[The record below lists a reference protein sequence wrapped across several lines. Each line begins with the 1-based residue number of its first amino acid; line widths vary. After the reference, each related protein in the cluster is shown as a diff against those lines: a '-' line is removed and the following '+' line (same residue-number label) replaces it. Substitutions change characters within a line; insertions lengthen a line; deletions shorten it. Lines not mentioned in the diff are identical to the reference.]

1 MEDYSEYLI
10 QGEPNKRERVR
21 NWMAA
26 IGLQD
31 VDGLTPS
38 NYMLETVRRNIE
50 GEITID
56 EVSRLVDEYYTTQ
69 EGLKQEARTL
79 EADKVAVRIAQ
90 LLSHQ
95 TFGLGS
101 NYLALIHRTLF
112 EGIYKFAGTY
122 RDYNISKKELVLRGE
137 SVRYEHAPLILST
150 LKYEF
155 DQEDKFSYK
164 NLTMDEMVKHISRF
178 VANVWQVHP
187 FGEGNT
193 RTTAVFTIQYLKQL
207 GFKVANEVF
216 ADNSKYFRNAL
227 VRANYSNIQY
237 GIKETTDFLER
248 FFRNLLMGE
257 KNELKSRYMIIGTSW
272 NEEASTQ
279 EIDKSTQEN
288 HSSTQETTAE
298 RIIEE
303 IRKHPFTTREQLA
316 EVIGITPDGIK
327 KQLDKLKKTG
337 KIRHVGA
344 TKKGHWEIIEKQEN
358 KDII

>member
-10 QGEPNKRERVR
+10 QGDPDKHDRVR

-38 NYMLETVRRNIE
+38 NYMLETVRRNIN

-56 EVSRLVDEYYTTQ
+56 EVGRLVDEYYTTQ

-79 EADKVAVRIAQ
+79 EADKVAIRIAQ

-95 TFGLGS
+95 TFGLGP
-101 NYLALIHRTLF
+101 NYLALIHRSLF

-122 RDYNISKKELVLRGE
+122 RDYNISKKELVLKGE
-137 SVRYEHAPLILST
+137 SVRYEHAPLISPT

-155 DQEDKFSYK
+155 EQEDKFSYK

-178 VANVWQVHP
+178 IANVWQVHP

-193 RTTAVFTIQYLKQL
+193 RTTAVFTIQYLRHL
-207 GFKVANEVF
+207 GFKVTNEVF
-216 ADNSKYFRNAL
+216 AENSKYFRNAL

-237 GIKETTDFLER
+237 GIKETTEYLER

-257 KNELKSRYMIIGTSW
+257 NNELKNRYMIIGTSW
-272 NEEASTQ
+272 NE
-279 EIDKSTQEN
+279 DKSTQEN
-288 HSSTQETTAE
+288 ALSTQENPGSTQESSASTRMTTAE

-344 TKKGHWEIIEKQEN
+344 TKNGHWEIIE
-358 KDII
+358 

>member
-1 MEDYSEYLI
+1 
-10 QGEPNKRERVR
+10 
-21 NWMAA
+21 
-26 IGLQD
+26 
-31 VDGLTPS
+31 
-38 NYMLETVRRNIE
+38 MLETVRRNIE

-137 SVRYEHAPLILST
+137 SVRYEHAPLILPT

-155 DQEDKFSYK
+155 EQEDKFSYK

-272 NEEASTQ
+272 NKVGRTQENVSSTQ
-279 EIDKSTQEN
+279 EAVK
-288 HSSTQETTAE
+288 STQETTAE

>member
-10 QGEPNKRERVR
+10 QGEPDKRDRVR
-21 NWMAA
+21 NWMTA

-38 NYMLETVRRNIE
+38 NYMLEIVRRNIE

-56 EVSRLVDEYYTTQ
+56 EVSQLVDEYYTTQ

-112 EGIYKFAGTY
+112 EGIYKFAGIY
-122 RDYNISKKELVLRGE
+122 RDYNISKKELVLKGE
-137 SVRYEHAPLILST
+137 SVRYEHAPLILPT

-155 DQEDKFSYK
+155 EQEENFSYE

-178 VANVWQVHP
+178 IANIWQVHP

-193 RTTAVFTIQYLKQL
+193 RTTAVFTIQYLKHL
-207 GFKVANEVF
+207 GFKVTNEVF

-237 GIKETTDFLER
+237 GIKETTEYLER

-257 KNELKSRYMIIGTSW
+257 KNELKSRYMIIGTLW
-272 NEEASTQ
+272 KQ
-279 EIDKSTQEN
+279 KSTQEN
-288 HSSTQETTAE
+288 KESTQEKEKSTQETTAE

-303 IRKHPFTTREQLA
+303 IRKNPFTTRKQLS

-327 KQLDKLKKTG
+327 KQLDKLKKAG

-344 TKKGHWEIIEKQEN
+344 TKKGHWEIIE
-358 KDII
+358 

>member
-10 QGEPNKRERVR
+10 QGEPDKRDRVR
-21 NWMAA
+21 NWMTA

-38 NYMLETVRRNIE
+38 NYMLEIVRRNIE

-56 EVSRLVDEYYTTQ
+56 EVSQLVDEYYTTQ

-112 EGIYKFAGTY
+112 EGIYKFAGIY
-122 RDYNISKKELVLRGE
+122 RDYNISKKELVLKGE
-137 SVRYEHAPLILST
+137 SVRYEHAPLILPT

-155 DQEDKFSYK
+155 EQEENFSYD
-164 NLTMDEMVKHISRF
+164 NLTMDEMLKHISRF
-178 VANVWQVHP
+178 IANIWQVHP

-193 RTTAVFTIQYLKQL
+193 RTTAVFTIQYLKHL
-207 GFKVANEVF
+207 GFKVTNEVF

-237 GIKETTDFLER
+237 GIKETTEYLER

-257 KNELKSRYMIIGTSW
+257 KNELKSRYMIIGTLW
-272 NEEASTQ
+272 KQ
-279 EIDKSTQEN
+279 ESTQEN
-288 HSSTQETTAE
+288 KESTQEKEKSTQETTAE

-303 IRKHPFTTREQLA
+303 IRKNPFTTRKQLS

-327 KQLDKLKKTG
+327 KQLDKLKKAG

-344 TKKGHWEIIEKQEN
+344 TKKGYWEIIE
-358 KDII
+358 

>member
-10 QGEPNKRERVR
+10 QGEPDKRDRVR
-21 NWMAA
+21 NWMTA

-38 NYMLETVRRNIE
+38 NYMLEIVRRNIE

-56 EVSRLVDEYYTTQ
+56 EVSQLVDEYYTTQ

-112 EGIYKFAGTY
+112 EGIYKFAGIY
-122 RDYNISKKELVLRGE
+122 RDYNISKKELVLKGE
-137 SVRYEHAPLILST
+137 SVRYEHAPLILPT

-155 DQEDKFSYK
+155 EQEENFSYE

-178 VANVWQVHP
+178 IANIWQVHP

-193 RTTAVFTIQYLKQL
+193 RTTAVFTIQYLKHL
-207 GFKVANEVF
+207 GFKVTNEVF

-237 GIKETTDFLER
+237 GIKETTEYLER

-257 KNELKSRYMIIGTSW
+257 KNELKSRYMIIGTLW
-272 NEEASTQ
+272 KQ
-279 EIDKSTQEN
+279 ESTQEN
-288 HSSTQETTAE
+288 KESTQEKEKSTQETTAE

-303 IRKHPFTTREQLA
+303 IRKNPFTTRKQLS

-327 KQLDKLKKTG
+327 KQLDKLKKAG

-344 TKKGHWEIIEKQEN
+344 TKKGYWEIIE
-358 KDII
+358 

>member
-1 MEDYSEYLI
+1 MEYYNEYLI
-10 QGEPNKRERVR
+10 QEEPDKRDRVR

-50 GEITID
+50 GKITIE
-56 EVSRLVDEYYTTQ
+56 EVGRLVDEYYTTQ
-69 EGLKQEARTL
+69 EGLKQESRTL
-79 EADKVAVRIAQ
+79 VADKVAVRIAK

-101 NYLALIHRTLF
+101 NYLALIHRSLF

-137 SVRYEHAPLILST
+137 SVRYEHAPLISPT

-155 DQEDKFSYK
+155 EQEDKFSYK
-164 NLTMDEMVKHISRF
+164 DLSMEKIVRHISRF
-178 VANVWQVHP
+178 VANIWQVHP
-187 FGEGNT
+187 FCEGNT
-193 RTTAVFTIQYLKQL
+193 RTTAVFTIQYLKHL
-207 GFKVANEVF
+207 GFKVTNEIF

-237 GIKETTDFLER
+237 GIKETTEYLER

-257 KNELKSRYMIIGTSW
+257 KNELKNRYMIIGTSW
-272 NEEASTQ
+272 NNETSTQ
-279 EIDKSTQEN
+279 ESLISTQEN
-288 HSSTQETTAE
+288 ITSTQESPSSSRQTTAE

-316 EVIGITPDGIK
+316 KVIGITPDGIK
-327 KQLDKLKKTG
+327 KQLDKLKKAG

-344 TKKGHWEIIEKQEN
+344 TKKGHWEIIG
-358 KDII
+358 

>member
-10 QGEPNKRERVR
+10 QGEPDKRDRVR
-21 NWMAA
+21 NWMTA

-38 NYMLETVRRNIE
+38 NYMLEIVRRNIE

-56 EVSRLVDEYYTTQ
+56 EVSQLVDEYYTTQ

-112 EGIYKFAGTY
+112 EGIYKFAGIY
-122 RDYNISKKELVLRGE
+122 RDYNISKKELVLKGE
-137 SVRYEHAPLILST
+137 SVRYEHAPLILPT

-155 DQEDKFSYK
+155 EQEENFSYD

-178 VANVWQVHP
+178 IANIWQVHP

-193 RTTAVFTIQYLKQL
+193 RTTAVFTIQYLKHL
-207 GFKVANEVF
+207 GFKVTNEVF

-237 GIKETTDFLER
+237 GIKETTEYLER

-257 KNELKSRYMIIGTSW
+257 KNELKSRYMIIGTLW
-272 NEEASTQ
+272 RQ
-279 EIDKSTQEN
+279 ESTQEN
-288 HSSTQETTAE
+288 KESTKEKEKSTQETTAE

-303 IRKHPFTTREQLA
+303 IRKNPFTTRKQLS

-327 KQLDKLKKTG
+327 KQLDKLKKAG

-344 TKKGHWEIIEKQEN
+344 TKKGHWEIIE
-358 KDII
+358 